1 MATIEEKVQ
10 RGDLLSASDEQTR
23 QAQDGEYNARLKAWL
38 EQQKSLGTIEGKVN
52 AAAFATGTEQ
62 PVKIRMHHGAVVS
75 IGRQNALIA
84 IKRGDAELVTE

>member
-1 MATIEEKVQ
+1 MSEKTIEEKLQ
-10 RGDLLSASDEQTR
+10 SGDLLSAADQLTR
-23 QAQDGEYNARLKAWL
+23 QAQNNESEARRLSHAEL
-38 EQQKSLGTIEGKVN
+38 EKQVN

-84 IKRGDAELVTE
+84 IKRGDAELVSE